1 MSKKSVFSLTLSL
14 FIGFLGGYYLADHN
28 SPPAASL
35 TSGGDAPE
43 LATTE
48 PASTTHVCPMH
59 PAIVSAEPGACPI
72 CGMDL
77 VETDTPAVL
86 ASPVTANTYVCPM
99 HPEITDDHASS
110 CPICGMDL
118 VASKAP
124 TAAEHHHE
132 GHPEVRISPTV
143 VHNLGIRTATI
154 KRADLKRSIETIGKI
169 TRVESN
175 ARRILTPPI
184 QGELTYLAEKYQ
196 GDLVG
201 ERELLFSVSSPE
213 LLELE
218 RQYRDATQ
226 AKDRRRA
233 STLVP
238 KLRDMG
244 LTPEQLALLYGGHEP
259 TLAVEVH
266 AQQDSFVFDRRGKV
280 GAAVHTGYTV
290 FNLAGKQRVIE
301 ITAEIF
307 EREWS
312 WVKVGQDA
320 EMTVRGLPGIRFSGK
335 VVRVEPPVGYTTRS
349 LEVALKFRTDNP
361 VLSQSMFAH
370 VSIAGQPLH
379 NVLVAPL
386 DTVIR
391 TGSDERV
398 VLVRGPGNYQPVSVV
413 AGEEAG
419 GMIQIRSGLKEGDKV
434 VASGQFLI
442 DSESNLRA
450 GFRRMSTPGTD
461 TGADTEIG
469 NAGEA
474 DHGAEHNRHD

>member
-1 MSKKSVFSLTLSL
+1 MSKKSAFFLTLSL
-14 FIGFLGGYYLADHN
+14 FIGFSGGYYLAGHSSSDP
-28 SPPAASL
+28 STPAPPAAAQDP
-35 TSGGDAPE
+35 TP
-43 LATTE
+43 TVY
-48 PASTTHVCPMH
+48 VCPMH
-59 PAIVSAEPGACPI
+59 PEISDDHASSCPI

-77 VETDTPAVL
+77 VETDTPTVATTSIM
-86 ASPVTANTYVCPM
+86 ASGYVCPM

-118 VASKAP
+118 VVSNTP
-124 TAAEHHHE
+124 EPHQHHE
-132 GHPEVRISPTV
+132 DAYPEVRISPTV
-143 VHNLGIRTATI
+143 VHNLGIRTAVVE
-154 KRADLKRSIETIGKI
+154 RGDLKRSIETIGKI
-169 TRVESN
+169 TRVEAK

-184 QGELTYLAEKYQ
+184 KGELTYLAEKYQ
-196 GDLVG
+196 GDLV
-201 ERELLFSVSSPE
+201 REGKLLFSVSSPE

-226 AKDRRRA
+226 NKDRKRA
-233 STLVP
+233 SALVP
-238 KLRDMG
+238 KLRDRG

-259 TLAVEVH
+259 TLPVEVY
-266 AQQDSFVFDRRGKV
+266 AQQDSFVFDRRGQV

-301 ITAEIF
+301 VTAEIF

-320 EMTVRGLPGIRFSGK
+320 IMTVRGRPGVPFAGK

-349 LEVALKFRTDNP
+349 LEVALKFRTDDP
-361 VLSQSMFAH
+361 ALSQSMFAH
-370 VSIAGQPLH
+370 VSIAGRPLH
-379 NVLVAPL
+379 NVLVVPL

-391 TGSDERV
+391 TGSGDRV
-398 VLVRGPGNYQPVSVV
+398 VLVHGPGDYQPVPVI

-450 GFRRMSTPGTD
+450 GFRRMSSPGADTD
-461 TGADTEIG
+461 TGS
-469 NAGEA
+469 A
-474 DHGAEHNRHD
+474 DHAEHRGHE